1 MFRVLF
7 FALACI
13 AATTEG
19 VALSSYNQEG
29 DKPKDIKKDAAPV
42 AGENKASKNTNMAA
56 EGSTTGPKKA
66 LTTEDSA
73 NAQKEKT
80 A

>member
-19 VALSSYNQEG
+19 VALSSYNQE
-29 DKPKDIKKDAAPV
+29 DNKAIKKDAAPV